1 MHFLSVQIYFIML
14 VYHLIQHFSTVMCEK
29 KNNIFLEV
37 RIKMFY
43 NYKNNTSDKKR
54 RKNSYNIAAFTLAG
68 VMAMSSLA
76 LTGCGKAPITLNAKT
91 FILEQGNSM
100 PTEASVYVKGKSEDV
115 AKTVLNAEGVDY
127 NTVGTYT
134 AELVHPDKTL
144 RIEVKVVD
152 TTAPAVE
159 LYADEFS
166 VAPGQMLSI
175 TDVVKSMSDNSS
187 VTIGFADDITKADA
201 DKILSQ
207 SVVYPEAGAYSSEIC
222 AKDAYGNMT
231 VLPIVIM
238 VVNDSEPPV
247 LNGVNKTVYA
257 TVGNAVDILANV
269 TATDNIDGDIT
280 SRVTDDISA
289 VDFNTVGTYTAVIS
303 VKDGSGNETREE
315 VSVVVQDPSASLN
328 SGSTVTVGT
337 DFGSYSSEYVP
348 FGFGSEVDENNRPTG
363 LQWYIN
369 RYGKYTADFI
379 QPESNYIYLT
389 MDEGYEYGLTE
400 GILDTLKEKNVKA
413 VFFITLPYAKQNPEL
428 VQRMIDEGHV
438 VGNHSVT
445 HPSAGLSTLS
455 VEQQINEVK
464 EVNDYVLEHF
474 GYQMYLFRFP
484 TGAFSEQSLAIVQ
497 SQGYRSVFWSFAYKD
512 WVVDEQPDVASS
524 LANALNKVHGGAIY
538 LLHAESTTNA
548 SMLADFIDG
557 CRAKGFEFGYYSKV
571 D

>member
-1 MHFLSVQIYFIML
+1 MVQ
-14 VYHLIQHFSTVMCEK
+14 
-29 KNNIFLEV
+29 
-37 RIKMFY
+37 
-43 NYKNNTSDKKR
+43 
-54 RKNSYNIAAFTLAG
+54 
-68 VMAMSSLA
+68 
-76 LTGCGKAPITLNAKT
+76 
-91 FILEQGNSM
+91 
-100 PTEASVYVKGKSEDV
+100 
-115 AKTVLNAEGVDY
+115 
-127 NTVGTYT
+127 
-134 AELVHPDKTL
+134 
-144 RIEVKVVD
+144 
-152 TTAPAVE
+152 
-159 LYADEFS
+159 
-166 VAPGQMLSI
+166 
-175 TDVVKSMSDNSS
+175 
-187 VTIGFADDITKADA
+187 
-201 DKILSQ
+201 LSQ
-207 SVVYPEAGAYSSEIC
+207 LE
-222 AKDAYGNMT
+222 
-231 VLPIVIM
+231 
-238 VVNDSEPPV
+238 
-247 LNGVNKTVYA
+247 
-257 TVGNAVDILANV
+257 
-269 TATDNIDGDIT
+269 
-280 SRVTDDISA
+280 R
-289 VDFNTVGTYTAVIS
+289 DF
-303 VKDGSGNETREE
+303 D
-315 VSVVVQDPSASLN
+315 
-328 SGSTVTVGT
+328 
-337 DFGSYSSEYVP
+337 SYSSEYVP

>member
-1 MHFLSVQIYFIML
+1 VLALVIWLLPSPEKMPLEELSPFQKEISEKAEEMNILPEHPVLPVEPVKKRIAKVLKWEKKAKLSAI
-14 VYHLIQHFSTVMCEK
+14 VGEKETIREDEKCETIEIIEKDAIAAIVEEPSAKEDASEDSTDIVVKRGDSTVPLPEG
-29 KNNIFLEV
+29 E
-37 RIKMFY
+37 R
-43 NYKNNTSDKKR
+43 SPR
-54 RKNSYNIAAFTLAG
+54 RKASLKKKAKKSKRNKWLLAAAVGSSGYVDSFLNTDMSYG
-68 VMAMSSLA
+68 DVSSP
-76 LTGCGKAPITLNAKT
+76 GDMNVPSQDPDPNK
-91 FILEQGNSM
+91 
-100 PTEASVYVKGKSEDV
+100 
-115 AKTVLNAEGVDY
+115 
-127 NTVGTYT
+127 
-134 AELVHPDKTL
+134 PDKDDNEKENGNTPPQ
-144 RIEVKVVD
+144 
-152 TTAPAVE
+152 TASFRNA
-159 LYADEFS
+159 
-166 VAPGQMLSI
+166 
-175 TDVVKSMSDNSS
+175 
-187 VTIGFADDITKADA
+187 
-201 DKILSQ
+201 
-207 SVVYPEAGAYSSEIC
+207 
-222 AKDAYGNMT
+222 
-231 VLPIVIM
+231 
-238 VVNDSEPPV
+238 PV
-247 LNGVNKTVYA
+247 LR
-257 TVGNAVDILANV
+257 
-269 TATDNIDGDIT
+269 
-280 SRVTDDISA
+280 S
-289 VDFNTVGTYTAVIS
+289 
-303 VKDGSGNETREE
+303 
-315 VSVVVQDPSASLN
+315 
-328 SGSTVTVGT
+328 
-337 DFGSYSSEYVP
+337 
-348 FGFGSEVDENNRPTG
+348 SEVDENNRPTG